1 MKENSHEPRMN
12 VNIFG
17 RAGRLLVP
25 EGIIHLVF
33 NASAQIWLIYIYFS

>member
-12 VNIFG
+12 VNRLD

-25 EGIIHLVF
+25 EEIIHLVV
-33 NASAQIWLIYIYFS
+33 NVSAQIWLIHIYCS